1 MGEPDDG
8 TTTDCLLGGRFAVL
22 QPARG
27 HHRAGTDALLLAAT
41 LPTDAA
47 GTVVDLGAGTG
58 AAGLAVAA
66 RCAAVSAVLVERD
79 PVLAGLARS
88 ALTLPKNAGLAGR
101 VTVIEVDLTAPEETR
116 LAAGLARGTAAYVV
130 LNPPF
135 HVPGAVRA
143 SPQPGRAA
151 AHVLDDEDG
160 LDRWM
165 RTAAWA
171 LAPGGR
177 VAAIF
182 PATGLAVLLA
192 ALEGRFGAVA
202 VRPVHPR
209 AGTPAIRVVVTAVK
223 GSRAPLRLCDR
234 LVLHAGPGRAWTPEA
249 EAILR
254 DATALAF
261 D

>member
-1 MGEPDDG
+1 MGDPHG
-8 TTTDCLLGGRFAVL
+8 ATTTDRLLGGRFAVL

-27 HHRAGTDALLLAAT
+27 HHRAGADALLLAAT
-41 LPTDAA
+41 LPADAA

-88 ALTLPKNAGLAGR
+88 GLRLAENAGLAAR
-101 VTVIEVDLTAPEETR
+101 VTVIEVDITAPEERR

-151 AHVLDDEDG
+151 AHVLDEEDG
-160 LDRWM
+160 LDRWL

-171 LAPGGR
+171 MEPGGR
-177 VAAIF
+177 VAVIF
-182 PATGLAVLLA
+182 PAAGLAPLLA

-209 AGTPAIRVVVTAVK
+209 AGMPAIRVVVTALK

-234 LVLHAGPGRAWTPEA
+234 LVLHAGPGADWTPEA

-254 DATALAF
+254 DAGAMAF

>member
-1 MGEPDDG
+1 VDEPG
-8 TTTDCLLGGRFAVL
+8 GATTTDRLLGGRFAVV

-27 HHRAGTDALLLAAT
+27 HHRAGTDALLLAAA
-41 LPTDAA
+41 LPADAA

-66 RCAAVSAVLVERD
+66 RCAAVSAILVERD

-88 ALTLPKNAGLAGR
+88 ALDLPENAGLAGR
-101 VTVIEVDLTAPEETR
+101 VTVIELDIGAPEERR
-116 LAAGLARGTAAYVV
+116 LGAGLARGAAAHVI

-135 HVPGAVRA
+135 HAPGTVRA
-143 SPQPGRAA
+143 SPRPGRAA
-151 AHVLDDEDG
+151 AHVLDGEDG

-171 LAPGGR
+171 LAPSGR

-182 PATGLAVLLA
+182 PAAGLATLLA
-192 ALEGRFGAVA
+192 ALDGRFGAAA
-202 VRPVHPR
+202 VRPIHPR
-209 AGTPAIRVVVTAVK
+209 AGVPAIRVVVTAVK
-223 GSRAPLRLCDR
+223 GSRAPLRLCER

-254 DATALAF
+254 DAAALTF